1 MLKLKMFSRVFFITF
16 FGCLVFAADAQM
28 TRFSFT
34 ESKMGA
40 PFNIVFYS
48 KDSVQAESI
57 AKRCFVLVDSFNFIF
72 SDYIDT
78 SELSILSKTAGA
90 NSIPVRLSPAL
101 YDILIQ
107 SKKAFELSEGA
118 FDITMGPLSKLWRKA
133 RKQQLFP
140 TDSTV
145 RSIRNLI
152 GFNKLI
158 FDTLNK
164 TVRITQ
170 PGMQLDLGGIA
181 QGYVAQKVIDF
192 LRTQGIN
199 QALVNA
205 SGDIVM
211 SGAPVNKDGWV
222 VGVNLPQRTDE
233 LLNQKLI
240 LKNRAVTT
248 SGDAYQFIEKDG
260 IRYSHIINPIT
271 GYGVTFQRNVT
282 VIAADGT
289 SADWLATACSILSL
303 KKAKKLAS
311 ILGAEVLITEL
322 KRGRL
327 KLNSTKG
334 FRIFWKLN

>member
-1 MLKLKMFSRVFFITF
+1 MFLRVFFIIF
-16 FGCLVFAADAQM
+16 FGCLVFSAAAQM

-40 PFNIVFYS
+40 PFTVVFYS
-48 KDSVQAESI
+48 KDSVQAVSI

-78 SELSILSKTAGA
+78 SELSTLSKTAGV
-90 NSIPVRLSPAL
+90 NSMTVKLSPAL

-107 SKKAFELSEGA
+107 SKKAYELSEGA

-140 TDSTV
+140 TDSTI

-158 FDTLNK
+158 FDTLNY
-164 TVRITQ
+164 TVRLTQ

-192 LRTQGIN
+192 LLSQGIN

-222 VGVNLPQRTDE
+222 VGVNLPEKTDK

-240 LKNRAVTT
+240 LKNRAITT

-289 SADWLATACSILSL
+289 TADWLATACSILSL

-311 ILGAEVLITEL
+311 IVGAEVLITEL

-327 KLNSTKG
+327 KLNSTRG
-334 FRIFWKLN
+334 FRFFWKQG

>member
-1 MLKLKMFSRVFFITF
+1 MFLRVFFIIF
-16 FGCLVFAADAQM
+16 FGCKVFSAAAQM

-40 PFNIVFYS
+40 PFTIVFYS
-48 KDSVQAESI
+48 KDSVQAVSI

-78 SELSILSKTAGA
+78 SELSNLSKTAGV
-90 NSIPVRLSPAL
+90 NSMPVKLSPAL

-107 SKKAFELSEGA
+107 SKKAYELSEGA

-145 RSIRNLI
+145 RSLRNLI

-158 FDTLNK
+158 FDTLNY
-164 TVRITQ
+164 TVRLTQ

-192 LRTQGIN
+192 LLTQGISN
-199 QALVNA
+199 ALVNV

-211 SGAPVNKDGWV
+211 SGAPVNKEGWV
-222 VGVNLPQRTDE
+222 VGVNLPEKTDE

-240 LKNRAVTT
+240 LKNQAVTT

-271 GYGVTFQRNVT
+271 GYGVTFHRNVT
-282 VIAADGT
+282 VIAADGAT
-289 SADWLATACSILSL
+289 ADWLATACSILSL

-311 ILGAEVLITEL
+311 IMGAEVLITEL

-327 KLNSTKG
+327 KLNSTRG
-334 FRIFWKLN
+334 FRFFWKQG

>member
-1 MLKLKMFSRVFFITF
+1 MFSRCFFIIF
-16 FGCLVFAADAQM
+16 FGCLFFAADAQM

-40 PFNIVFYS
+40 PFSIIFYS
-48 KDSVQAESI
+48 KDSVQANKI
-57 AKRCFVLVDSFNFIF
+57 ARRCYILVDSFNFIF

-78 SELSILSKTAGA
+78 SELSNLSKTADV
-90 NSIPVRLSPAL
+90 NSLPVSLSPAM

-107 SKKAFELSEGA
+107 SKKAYELSEGA

-133 RKQQLFP
+133 RRQNQFP

-145 RSIRNLI
+145 RSIQNLI
-152 GFNKLI
+152 GFNKLV
-158 FDTLNK
+158 FDTSNK
-164 TVRITQ
+164 TVRLTQ

-192 LRTQGIN
+192 LLTQGISK
-199 QALVNA
+199 ALVNA

-222 VGVNLPQRTDE
+222 VGVNVPEKTDE

-240 LKNRAVTT
+240 LKNRAIAT
-248 SGDAYQFIEKDG
+248 SGDAYQFIEKNG

-289 SADWLATACSILSL
+289 TADWLATACSILSF
-303 KKAKKLAS
+303 KKAKKLVS
-311 ILGAEVLITEL
+311 SLGAQLLIAEI
-322 KRGRL
+322 KKGRL
-327 KLNSTKG
+327 ILNATKG
-334 FRIFWKLN
+334 FRFFWKQG

>member
-1 MLKLKMFSRVFFITF
+1 MFLRVFFIIF
-16 FGCLVFAADAQM
+16 FGCLVFSAASQM

-40 PFNIVFYS
+40 PFTIVFYS
-48 KDSVQAESI
+48 KDSVQAVSI

-78 SELSILSKTAGA
+78 SELSNLSKTAGV
-90 NSIPVRLSPAL
+90 NSIPVKLSPAL

-107 SKKAFELSEGA
+107 SKKAYELSEGA

-158 FDTLNK
+158 FDTLNH
-164 TVRITQ
+164 TVRLTQ

-192 LRTQGIN
+192 LLSQKIT
-199 QALVNA
+199 QALINA

-211 SGAPVNKDGWV
+211 SGAPVNKEGWV
-222 VGVNLPQRTDE
+222 VGVNLPEKTDE

-240 LKNRAVTT
+240 LKNQAVTT

-271 GYGVTFQRNVT
+271 GYGVTFHRNVT
-282 VIAADGT
+282 VIAADGAT
-289 SADWLATACSILSL
+289 ADWLATACSILSL

-311 ILGAEVLITEL
+311 IMGAEVLITEL

-327 KLNSTKG
+327 KLNSTRG
-334 FRIFWKLN
+334 FRFFWKQG

>member
-1 MLKLKMFSRVFFITF
+1 MFLRVFFIIF
-16 FGCLVFAADAQM
+16 FGCIVFSAAAQM

-40 PFNIVFYS
+40 PFTIVFYS
-48 KDSVQAESI
+48 KDSVQALSI

-78 SELSILSKTAGA
+78 SELSYLSKTAGE
-90 NSIPVRLSPAL
+90 NSIPVKLSPAL

-107 SKKAFELSEGA
+107 SKKAYELSEGA

-164 TVRITQ
+164 TVRLTQ

-192 LRTQGIN
+192 LLSQEIT
-199 QALVNA
+199 QALINA

-211 SGAPVNKDGWV
+211 SGAPVDKDGWV
-222 VGVNLPQRTDE
+222 VGVNLPEKTDE

-240 LKNRAVTT
+240 LKNLAVTT

-271 GYGVTFQRNVT
+271 GYGVTFHRNVT
-282 VIAADGT
+282 VIAADGAT
-289 SADWLATACSILSL
+289 ADWLATACSILSL

-311 ILGAEVLITEL
+311 ILGSEVLITEL

-327 KLNSTKG
+327 KLNSTRG
-334 FRIFWKLN
+334 FRFFWKQG

>member
-1 MLKLKMFSRVFFITF
+1 M
-16 FGCLVFAADAQM
+16 
-28 TRFSFT
+28 
-34 ESKMGA
+34 
-40 PFNIVFYS
+40 
-48 KDSVQAESI
+48 
-57 AKRCFVLVDSFNFIF
+57 
-72 SDYIDT
+72 
-78 SELSILSKTAGA
+78 
-90 NSIPVRLSPAL
+90 PVKLSPAL

-107 SKKAFELSEGA
+107 SKKAYELSEGA

-140 TDSTV
+140 TDSTI

-164 TVRITQ
+164 TVRLTQ

-192 LRTQGIN
+192 LLTQGISN
-199 QALVNA
+199 ALVNV

-211 SGAPVNKDGWV
+211 SGAPVNKEGWV
-222 VGVNLPQRTDE
+222 VGVNLPEKTDE

-240 LKNRAVTT
+240 LKNQAVTT

-271 GYGVTFQRNVT
+271 GYGVTFHRNVT

-289 SADWLATACSILSL
+289 IADWLATACSILSL

-311 ILGAEVLITEL
+311 IMGAEVLITEL

-327 KLNSTKG
+327 KLNSTRG
-334 FRIFWKLN
+334 FRFFWKQG

>member
-1 MLKLKMFSRVFFITF
+1 MFLRVFFIIF
-16 FGCLVFAADAQM
+16 FGCLVFSAASQM

-40 PFNIVFYS
+40 PFTIVFYS
-48 KDSVQAESI
+48 KDSVQAVSI

-78 SELSILSKTAGA
+78 SELSNLSKTAGV
-90 NSIPVRLSPAL
+90 NSMPVKLSPAL

-107 SKKAFELSEGA
+107 SKKAYELSEGA

-140 TDSTV
+140 TDSTI

-164 TVRITQ
+164 TVRLTQ

-192 LRTQGIN
+192 LLTQGISN
-199 QALVNA
+199 ALVNV

-211 SGAPVNKDGWV
+211 SGAPVNKEGWV
-222 VGVNLPQRTDE
+222 VGVNLPEKTDE

-240 LKNRAVTT
+240 LKNQAVTT

-271 GYGVTFQRNVT
+271 GYGVTFHRNVT

-289 SADWLATACSILSL
+289 IADWLATACSILSL

-311 ILGAEVLITEL
+311 IMGAEVLITEL

-327 KLNSTKG
+327 KLNSTRG
-334 FRIFWKLN
+334 FRFFWKQG

>member
-1 MLKLKMFSRVFFITF
+1 MFSRVFFIIF
-16 FGCLVFAADAQM
+16 FGCIVFAADAQM

-40 PFNIVFYS
+40 PFTIVFYS
-48 KDSVQAESI
+48 KDSVQAVSI

-78 SELSILSKTAGA
+78 SELSTLSKTAGV
-90 NSIPVRLSPAL
+90 NSMTVKLSPAL

-107 SKKAFELSEGA
+107 SKKAYELSEGA

-140 TDSTV
+140 TDSTI

-158 FDTLNK
+158 FDTLNY
-164 TVRITQ
+164 TVRLTQ

-192 LRTQGIN
+192 LLSQGIN

-222 VGVNLPQRTDE
+222 VGVNLPEKTDK

-240 LKNRAVTT
+240 LKNRAITT

-289 SADWLATACSILSL
+289 TADWLATACSILSL

-311 ILGAEVLITEL
+311 IVGAEVLITEL

-327 KLNSTKG
+327 KLNSTRG
-334 FRIFWKLN
+334 FRFFWKQG

>member
-1 MLKLKMFSRVFFITF
+1 MFLRVFFIIF
-16 FGCLVFAADAQM
+16 FGCLVFSAASQM

-40 PFNIVFYS
+40 PFTIVFYS
-48 KDSVQAESI
+48 KDSVQAVSI

-78 SELSILSKTAGA
+78 SELSYLSKTAGE
-90 NSIPVRLSPAL
+90 NSIPVKLSPAL

-107 SKKAFELSEGA
+107 SKKAYELSEGA

-164 TVRITQ
+164 TVRLTQ

-192 LRTQGIN
+192 LLSQEIT
-199 QALVNA
+199 QALINA

-211 SGAPVNKDGWV
+211 SGAPVDKDGWV
-222 VGVNLPQRTDE
+222 VGVNLPEKTDE

-271 GYGVTFQRNVT
+271 GYGVTFHRNVT
-282 VIAADGT
+282 VIAADGAT
-289 SADWLATACSILSL
+289 ADWLATACSILSL

-311 ILGAEVLITEL
+311 ILGSEVLITEL

-327 KLNSTKG
+327 KLNSTRG
-334 FRIFWKLN
+334 FRFFWKPG

>member
-1 MLKLKMFSRVFFITF
+1 MFLRVFLIIF
-16 FGCLVFAADAQM
+16 FGCLVFSAAAQM

-40 PFNIVFYS
+40 PFTIVFYS
-48 KDSVQAESI
+48 KDSVQAVSI

-78 SELSILSKTAGA
+78 SELSNLSKTAGV
-90 NSIPVRLSPAL
+90 NSMPVKLSPAL

-107 SKKAFELSEGA
+107 SKKAYELSEGA

-140 TDSTV
+140 TDSTI

-164 TVRITQ
+164 TVRLTQ

-192 LRTQGIN
+192 LLSQEIT
-199 QALVNA
+199 QALINA

-211 SGAPVNKDGWV
+211 SGAPVDKDGWV
-222 VGVNLPQRTDE
+222 VGVNLPEKTDE

-240 LKNRAVTT
+240 LKNQAVTT

-271 GYGVTFQRNVT
+271 GYGVTFHRNVT
-282 VIAADGT
+282 VIAADGAT
-289 SADWLATACSILSL
+289 ADWLATACSILSL

-311 ILGAEVLITEL
+311 ILGSEVLITEL

-327 KLNSTKG
+327 KLNSTRG
-334 FRIFWKLN
+334 FRFFWKQG

>member
-1 MLKLKMFSRVFFITF
+1 MFLRVFFIIF
-16 FGCLVFAADAQM
+16 FGCLVFSAASQM

-40 PFNIVFYS
+40 PFTIVFYS
-48 KDSVQAESI
+48 KDSVQAVSI

-78 SELSILSKTAGA
+78 SELSNLSKTAGV
-90 NSIPVRLSPAL
+90 NSMPVKLSPAL

-107 SKKAFELSEGA
+107 SKKAYELSEGA

-140 TDSTV
+140 TDSTI

-164 TVRITQ
+164 TVRLTQ

-192 LRTQGIN
+192 LLTQGISN
-199 QALVNA
+199 ALVNV

-211 SGAPVNKDGWV
+211 SGAPVNKEGWV
-222 VGVNLPQRTDE
+222 VGVNLPEKTDE

-240 LKNRAVTT
+240 LKNQAVTT

-271 GYGVTFQRNVT
+271 GYGVTFHRNVT

-289 SADWLATACSILSL
+289 TADWLATACSILSL

-311 ILGAEVLITEL
+311 IMGAEVLITEL

-327 KLNSTKG
+327 KLNSIRG
-334 FRIFWKLN
+334 FRFFWKQG

>member
-1 MLKLKMFSRVFFITF
+1 MFSRVFFFIF
-16 FGCLVFAADAQM
+16 FGCLVFAAEAQM

-40 PFNIVFYS
+40 PFTIVFYS
-48 KDSVQAESI
+48 KDSVQAVSI

-78 SELSILSKTAGA
+78 SELSNLSKTAGV
-90 NSIPVRLSPAL
+90 NSMPVKLSPAL

-107 SKKAFELSEGA
+107 SKKAYELSEGA

-158 FDTLNK
+158 FDTLNY
-164 TVRITQ
+164 TVRLTQ

-192 LRTQGIN
+192 LISQEIT

-222 VGVNLPQRTDE
+222 VGVNLPEKTNE

-271 GYGVTFQRNVT
+271 GYGVTFHRNVT
-282 VIAADGT
+282 VIASDGT
-289 SADWLATACSILSL
+289 TADWLATACSILSL

-327 KLNSTKG
+327 KLNSTRG
-334 FRIFWKLN
+334 FRFFWKQG